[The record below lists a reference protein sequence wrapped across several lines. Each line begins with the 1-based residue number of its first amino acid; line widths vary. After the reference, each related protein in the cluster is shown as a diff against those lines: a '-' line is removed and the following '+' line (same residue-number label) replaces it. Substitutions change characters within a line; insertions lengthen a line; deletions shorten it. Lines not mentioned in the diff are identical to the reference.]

1 MLYTIDGKYYMLRNR
16 EYVHVDLTL
25 ANGEL
30 SIRPDRKDVIEANEK
45 IKARGV
51 LIDKAIAN
59 LKKED
64 TSKKSNKY
72 DL

>member
-1 MLYTIDGKYYMLRNR
+1 MLYIINGKYYMLRNR
-16 EYVHVDLTL
+16 EYVHVNVEL

-30 SIRPDRKDVIEANEK
+30 NIRPDREDVMEVNDK

-51 LIDKAIAN
+51 LIDKVISD
-59 LKKED
+59 LKKE

-72 DL
+72 DM